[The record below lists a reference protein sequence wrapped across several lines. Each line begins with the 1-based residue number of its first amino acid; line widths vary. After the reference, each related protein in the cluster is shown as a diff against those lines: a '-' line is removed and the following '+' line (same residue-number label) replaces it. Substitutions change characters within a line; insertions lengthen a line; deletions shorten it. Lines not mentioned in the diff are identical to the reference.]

1 MTIENGQSPGYARK
15 LQYGLQYGRYGESRS
30 ANDTAP
36 GVPLYTNLQ
45 CSADDTMLAGCSEIG
60 SSSTRQ
66 SRLSS
71 LPRPGLP
78 VGRTLLASHLLV
90 RRMFHVMGRRVSRA
104 SRIGAGSRNA
114 TSILPAARQAHGPTD
129 TRRGYTY
136 LVVAHDRPRLNL
148 RQNGDSREAAAGGT
162 VGKDSRFT
170 VDGPLYAKENPKHRR
185 HALQRCPLCN
195 LVHSQL
201 LVIQQPLDSESKEG
215 HRGLCVSFCDSAGFD
230 HS

>member
-1 MTIENGQSPGYARK
+1 MRTIQRQACRC
-15 LQYGLQYGRYGESRS
+15 
-30 ANDTAP
+30 
-36 GVPLYTNLQ
+36 NLQ

-66 SRLSS
+66 SRSSS

-78 VGRTLLASHLLV
+78 VGRTLLASHLVV

-129 TRRGYTY
+129 TRRFVIAGQSGRSLPPLLCLPWGFRLNLKKRGYTH

-170 VDGPLYAKENPKHRR
+170 VHGPLYAKENPKHRR
-185 HALQRCPLCN
+185 HALQRCPLGN